1 MNSKAVSL
9 LSPVITTKKLY
20 PLLAMNPK
28 AVSLLDP
35 VINQEANLLLAMNP
49 KAVSLLSPKR
59 ISLMINKEIV
69 CFLTRTSTILFL
81 QSRESWWLIC
91 ITKFLLGL
99 KPHTWYEV
107 KISYLASIP
116 ASFSIQLKRNK
127 SDVVL
132 NNNRRLLNT
141 EKLIFKTNSNQASNT
156 QNLSELSLNGPVEQV
171 YALVVNNDMLFAAVI
186 TWICGIFQIT
196 GGYLGL
202 GYRPLIVSKEDLL
215 GICFGETV
223 MIYLNSLGINY

>member
-9 LSPVITTKKLY
+9 LSPAITTKKLY

-35 VINQEANLLLAMNP
+35 VINQEANPLLAMNP
-49 KAVSLLSPKR
+49 KA
-59 ISLMINKEIV
+59 
-69 CFLTRTSTILFL
+69 
-81 QSRESWWLIC
+81 
-91 ITKFLLGL
+91 GL

-156 QNLSELSLNGPVEQV
+156 QNLSELSLNGPVGQV
-171 YALVVNNDMLFAAVI
+171 YALVVNNNMLFAAVI

-223 MIYLNSLGINY
+223 MICLNSLVLRSAGASAVS